1 MTIDLWIAFV
11 LAASVIIAIPGPINF
26 MVMAVGLRSGIRP
39 TFATI
44 VGVIPGIIVSMTLSF
59 IGLGA
64 ILAASAELFM
74 LVKWAGALYL
84 IYLGIMQ
91 WRLDPHPEYMEGA
104 IADPQRLDVMTQA
117 FTAALLNPKA
127 IIFFATFMPQF
138 ISSSAPV
145 LPQMLILGATFI
157 VIGFPIHFAYAVMAG
172 GFRETIRNV
181 RVLRTL
187 NRLGGSILIGAGV
200 MTASLKRT

>member
-1 MTIDLWIAFV
+1 MAFV
-11 LAASVIIAIPGPINF
+11 LAASVLIAIPGPINF

-39 TFATI
+39 AFTTI
-44 VGVIPGIIVSMTLSF
+44 LGVIPGIIVSMTLSF

-64 ILAASAELFM
+64 ILATSAELFT
-74 LVKWAGALYL
+74 LIKWAGALYL

-91 WRLDPHPEYMEGA
+91 WRSEPRIEPLDAA
-104 IADPQRLDVMTQA
+104 IADPQSLGIMTQA

-127 IIFFATFMPQF
+127 VIFFATFMPQF
-138 ISSSAPV
+138 ISPSAPV

-181 RVLRTL
+181 SLLRAL
-187 NRLGGSILIGAGV
+187 NRIGGSILIGAGV